1 MKRDRLGRLSQVPK
15 HVERVP
21 FRTRS
26 RADMIQA
33 RISCSLTSAGSTAHN
48 REDQYSRSA
57 GRWKAGGVERLPARS
72 ARDLR
77 SPRLARPHP
86 FRSIMP
92 STSPSNVPYP
102 GEAVRRRTA
111 RSPGLDPAPAECAD
125 GPRGSLDADYT
136 ALYTELREVARR
148 QLRRSPALTLG
159 TTALVHESYLKLAAL
174 PGREWR
180 SRGEFFV
187 LAARAMRHILVDHA
201 RARCAGKRGGGA
213 LQVTL
218 HPELAAPDQPLVDLL
233 ALDAALARL
242 GARSERMQRIVE
254 CRFFGGLS
262 VQETAEALD
271 VSLRTVE
278 REWTRARTYLFQ
290 ELVDGPR

>member
-1 MKRDRLGRLSQVPK
+1 MASISPVSVPPADDPV
-15 HVERVP
+15 HRRPAPPLEVEP
-21 FRTRS
+21 
-26 RADMIQA
+26 
-33 RISCSLTSAGSTAHN
+33 
-48 REDQYSRSA
+48 E
-57 GRWKAGGVERLPARS
+57 PARG
-72 ARDLR
+72 AED
-77 SPRLARPHP
+77 PRA
-86 FRSIMP
+86 
-92 STSPSNVPYP
+92 
-102 GEAVRRRTA
+102 
-111 RSPGLDPAPAECAD
+111 
-125 GPRGSLDADYT
+125 SLDADYE

-159 TTALVHESYLKLAAL
+159 ATALVHESYLKLASL
-174 PGREWR
+174 PDREWR

-187 LAARAMRHILVDHA
+187 LASRAMRHILVDHA

-218 HPELAAPDQPLVDLL
+218 HPELAAADQPLVDLL
-233 ALDAALARL
+233 ALDDALARL

-271 VSLRTVE
+271 VSVRTVE

-290 ELVDGPR
+290 ELVDVPR